1 MKILFFMYNMEIG
14 GTRRSLLNLLEKMVK
29 AGVQCDLLLFSPYG
43 DFMNQIPHGVRVL
56 HGDILMQSIYATK
69 QTLKKYAPS
78 YLVLMKAV
86 QKILKKVFGEKR
98 FYDHVMRGYAKRH
111 FKNNDYDAVIA
122 FQEGDCVKFATYVPS
137 PCRLAWIHNDYGNL
151 QGEQRGTPAIFSKL
165 DSILFV
171 AEGTRRTFV
180 EAYPQFADKMRV
192 IPNILPQDRIR
203 ESASDDDAERIF
215 TDPNRIHIVSVGRVA
230 RQKAFERIPEVL
242 DGLGTLSQ
250 RIEWSVIGDGPD
262 LPRLREELETKG
274 LQDCVRFIGAR
285 NNPFP
290 LVRQADLYVL
300 TSLYES
306 QPMVVMEALT
316 LGVPVLS
323 TDFASVRELLG
334 NKPFGVICENSVAGL
349 TDSLRRLL
357 ESPKEIQSMQQS
369 AKEYEYDNDAIIFAI
384 VGLIRR

>member
-1 MKILFFMYNMEIG
+1 MKILFVMYNMEIG

-369 AKEYEYDNDAIIFAI
+369 AKEYEYDNDAIIFVI

>member
-1 MKILFFMYNMEIG
+1 MKILFVMYNMEIG
-14 GTRRSLLNLLEKMVK
+14 GTRNLLEKMVK

-137 PCRLAWIHNDYGNL
+137 PCRLGWIHNDYGNL

-203 ESASDDDAERIF
+203 ESASDDDAEKIF
-215 TDPNRIHIVSVGRVA
+215 TDLNRIHIVSVGRVA

-274 LQDCVRFIGAR
+274 LQDCVHFIGAR

>member
-1 MKILFFMYNMEIG
+1 MKILFVMYNMEIG

>member
-1 MKILFFMYNMEIG
+1 MKILFVMYNMEIG

-29 AGVQCDLLLFSPYG
+29 EGVQCDLLLFSPYG

>member
-1 MKILFFMYNMEIG
+1 MKILFVMYNMEIG

-122 FQEGDCVKFATYVPS
+122 FQEGDCIKFATYVPS

>member
-1 MKILFFMYNMEIG
+1 MKILFVMYNMEIG

-274 LQDCVRFIGAR
+274 LQDCMRFIGAR

>member
-1 MKILFFMYNMEIG
+1 MKILFVMYNMEIG

-78 YLVLMKAV
+78 YLMLMKAV

>member
-1 MKILFFMYNMEIG
+1 MKILFVMYNMEIG

-122 FQEGDCVKFATYVPS
+122 FQEGDWVKFATYVPS

>member
-1 MKILFFMYNMEIG
+1 MKILFVLYNMEIG

>member
-1 MKILFFMYNMEIG
+1 MKILFVMYNMEIG

-203 ESASDDDAERIF
+203 EGASDDDAERIF

>member
-1 MKILFFMYNMEIG
+1 
-14 GTRRSLLNLLEKMVK
+14 
-29 AGVQCDLLLFSPYG
+29 
-43 DFMNQIPHGVRVL
+43 
-56 HGDILMQSIYATK
+56 MQSIYATK

>member
-1 MKILFFMYNMEIG
+1 MKILFVMYNMEIG

-122 FQEGDCVKFATYVPS
+122 FQEGDCVKFATYVLS

>member
-1 MKILFFMYNMEIG
+1 MKILFVMYNMEIG

-357 ESPKEIQSMQQS
+357 ESPKEVQSMQQS

>member
-1 MKILFFMYNMEIG
+1 MKILFVMYNMEIG

-43 DFMNQIPHGVRVL
+43 DYMNQIPHGVRVL

>member
-1 MKILFFMYNMEIG
+1 MKILFVMYNMEIG

-300 TSLYES
+300 MSLYES

>member
-1 MKILFFMYNMEIG
+1 MKILFVMYNMEIG

-323 TDFASVRELLG
+323 ADFASVRELLG

>member
-1 MKILFFMYNMEIG
+1 MKILFVMYNMEIG

-334 NKPFGVICENSVAGL
+334 NKPFGVICENRVAGL

>member
-1 MKILFFMYNMEIG
+1 MKILFVMYNMEIG

-180 EAYPQFADKMRV
+180 EAYPQYADKMRV

>member
-1 MKILFFMYNMEIG
+1 MKILFVMYNMEIG

-43 DFMNQIPHGVRVL
+43 DFMNQIPHGVRAL

>member
-1 MKILFFMYNMEIG
+1 MKILFVMYNMEIG

-203 ESASDDDAERIF
+203 ESASDDDAEKIF

>member
-1 MKILFFMYNMEIG
+1 MKILFVMYNMEIG

-384 VGLIRR
+384 VGLIR

>member
-1 MKILFFMYNMEIG
+1 MKILFVMYNMEIG

-230 RQKAFERIPEVL
+230 RQKAFERIPDVL

>member
-1 MKILFFMYNMEIG
+1 MKILFVMYNMEIG

-242 DGLGTLSQ
+242 DALGTLSQ

>member
-1 MKILFFMYNMEIG
+1 MKILFVMYNMEIG

-316 LGVPVLS
+316 LDVPVLS

>member
-1 MKILFFMYNMEIG
+1 MKILFVMYNMEIG

-262 LPRLREELETKG
+262 LPRLREELEIKG

>member
-1 MKILFFMYNMEIG
+1 MKILFVMYNMEIG

-250 RIEWSVIGDGPD
+250 RIEWSVIGDGPN

>member
-1 MKILFFMYNMEIG
+1 MKILFVMYNMEIG

-262 LPRLREELETKG
+262 LPRFREELETKG

>member
-1 MKILFFMYNMEIG
+1 MKILFVMYNMEIG

-137 PCRLAWIHNDYGNL
+137 PCRLAWIHNDYGSL

>member
-1 MKILFFMYNMEIG
+1 MKILFVMYNMEIG

-122 FQEGDCVKFATYVPS
+122 FQKGDCVKFATYVPS

>member
-1 MKILFFMYNMEIG
+1 MKILFVMYNMEIG

-122 FQEGDCVKFATYVPS
+122 FQEGDCVKFAAYVPS

>member
-1 MKILFFMYNMEIG
+1 MKILFVMYNMEIG

-357 ESPKEIQSMQQS
+357 ESPKEIQSIQQS

>member
-1 MKILFFMYNMEIG
+1 MKILFVMYNMEIG

-86 QKILKKVFGEKR
+86 QKILKKLFGEKR

>member
-1 MKILFFMYNMEIG
+1 MKILFVMYNMEIG

-78 YLVLMKAV
+78 YLVLIKAV

>member
-1 MKILFFMYNMEIG
+1 M
-14 GTRRSLLNLLEKMVK
+14 
-29 AGVQCDLLLFSPYG
+29 
-43 DFMNQIPHGVRVL
+43 
-56 HGDILMQSIYATK
+56 
-69 QTLKKYAPS
+69 
-78 YLVLMKAV
+78 
-86 QKILKKVFGEKR
+86 
-98 FYDHVMRGYAKRH
+98 
-111 FKNNDYDAVIA
+111 
-122 FQEGDCVKFATYVPS
+122 
-137 PCRLAWIHNDYGNL
+137 
-151 QGEQRGTPAIFSKL
+151 
-165 DSILFV
+165 

>member
-1 MKILFFMYNMEIG
+1 MKILFVMYNMEIG
-14 GTRRSLLNLLEKMVK
+14 GTRRSLLNLLEKMVE

>member
-1 MKILFFMYNMEIG
+1 MKILFVMYNMEIG

-151 QGEQRGTPAIFSKL
+151 QGEQRGTPAIFSRL

>member
-1 MKILFFMYNMEIG
+1 MKILFVMYNMEIG

-29 AGVQCDLLLFSPYG
+29 AGGQCDLLLFSPYG